1 MLNIYTVSFFGHRQ
15 IDNFT
20 AVEQRLEELIR
31 ELIATKEYVEFLVG
45 RNGEFDQMAASTVL
59 RMRRVLRDDNSA
71 LVLVL
76 PYPTAE
82 FLNNQTAF
90 ENYYTDI
97 EVSDAAAR
105 GHFKSAIQR
114 RNREMVDRSDLIVC
128 CIERKTGGAYQTVQ
142 DAKKMEKHIVNVSAD
157 AFFR

>member
-1 MLNIYTVSFFGHRQ
+1 MLNIYTVSFFGHQQ

-20 AVEQRLEELIR
+20 VAEQRLEKLIR

-45 RNGEFDQMAASTVL
+45 RNGEFDQMVASTVL
-59 RMRRVLRDDNSA
+59 RIRRMLRDDNSA

-90 ENYYTDI
+90 ENYYTNI
-97 EVSDAAAR
+97 EVSDAAAKD
-105 GHFKSAIQR
+105 HFRSAIQT
-114 RNREMVDRSDLIVC
+114 RNREMVDRSDLVVC
-128 CIERKTGGAYQTVQ
+128 CIERKKGGAYQTVQ
-142 DAKKMEKHIVNVSAD
+142 YAKKMEKHIVNVSAD
-157 AFFR
+157 AFR

>member
-59 RMRRVLRDDNSA
+59 RMRRMLRDDNSA
-71 LVLVL
+71 LILVL

-105 GHFKSAIQR
+105 GHFKSAIQT

-128 CIERKTGGAYQTVQ
+128 CIERKKGGAYQTVQ
-142 DAKKMEKHIVNVSAD
+142 YAKKMEKHIVNVSAD
-157 AFFR
+157 AFFC